1 MNHLLSFVKKKK
13 GTICVDRHAIISVRR
28 NDGVLIFLL
37 FKFLYVKEI
46 ERCLTKKVA
55 VCVCVCV
62 HTCIY
67 VQRSFLK
74 TLSIK
79 QNDVASIIKNNNVTN
94 RLNQKDIYTH
104 SMLIL
109 YAAENL
115 I

>member
-79 QNDVASIIKNNNVTN
+79 QNDVASIIKKQQCHKYVKSE
-94 RLNQKDIYTH
+94 RHTH
-104 SMLIL
+104 IL
-109 YAAENL
+109 C
-115 I
+115 